1 MVKLQ
6 NVLCPTDFSDL
17 SVGAMNY
24 AVLLAKTFGAQLH
37 LLHVVDQAYQYWM
50 AMGPE
55 TVPAGPMP
63 DELMKIAKKQMEE
76 FTGKYVPEKLAATT
90 EVVNGR
96 PFLEIIRIAKERKSD
111 LIVIGTHGRGA
122 LTQMLLGSVAEKVVR
137 KAPCPVL
144 SVREPGHEFTMP

>member
-1 MVKLQ
+1 
-6 NVLCPTDFSDL
+6 
-17 SVGAMNY
+17 
-24 AVLLAKTFGAQLH
+24 
-37 LLHVVDQAYQYWM
+37 
-50 AMGPE
+50 
-55 TVPAGPMP
+55 
-63 DELMKIAKKQMEE
+63 MEE

-96 PFLEIIRIAKERKSD
+96 PFLEIIRIARERKSD

-122 LTQMLLGSVAEKVVR
+122 LTQMLLGSVTEKVVR